1 MKSIRVFIT
10 GMFLIGLTTFNVLP
24 QEVELETFYGE
35 KKGFTID
42 LPSEWST
49 ALDESRDIV
58 NILLSM
64 DPFDLNTSVQLTA
77 APGYGLLSTQQ
88 KAYTKETKKQ
98 AKKRKDKY
106 YGVLTE
112 GKGEV
117 NGEKYIWHTWKYS
130 VAEDDGSLL
139 FKTVKTCIFV
149 KGVSVYIVEFQAASD
164 KWGNNIAIF
173 DKILDTI
180 HLKEKK

>member
-1 MKSIRVFIT
+1 MKSIRVF
-10 GMFLIGLTTFNVLP
+10 FVSLVFIGLTAFNVLP
-24 QEVELETFYGE
+24 QEVELETYYGE
-35 KKGFTID
+35 KKGFKID
-42 LPSEWST
+42 LPAEWST

-64 DPFDLNTSVQLTA
+64 DPSDLNTSVKLTV
-77 APGYGLLSTQQ
+77 APGYGLLSAQQ

-98 AKKRKDKY
+98 AKKRKDKNY
-106 YGVLTE
+106 AVLEE

-130 VAEDDGSLL
+130 LAEDDGSVLI
-139 FKTVKTCIFV
+139 KTVKTCILL
-149 KGVSVYIVEFQAASD
+149 KGVSVYILEFQTTSD
-164 KWGNNIAIF
+164 QWESRKAVFN
-173 DKILDTI
+173 KILDTL